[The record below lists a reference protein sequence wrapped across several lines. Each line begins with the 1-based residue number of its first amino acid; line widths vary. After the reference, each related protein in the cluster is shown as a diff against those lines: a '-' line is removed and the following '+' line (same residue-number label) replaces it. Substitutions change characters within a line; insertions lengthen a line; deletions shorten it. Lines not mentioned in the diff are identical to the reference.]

1 VTIKCV
7 RRKILFSGFSG
18 QKSPNGMGKI
28 SILGVPSACSGQA
41 LFDSAPPSTVCRD
54 KSVWRSPQDDDS
66 LGVLKKNIPNKLAL
80 MG

>member
-28 SILGVPSACSGQA
+28 SIPGVPSACSGQA
-41 LFDSAPPSTVCRD
+41 LRLRATER
-54 KSVWRSPQDDDS
+54 
-66 LGVLKKNIPNKLAL
+66 GVPR
-80 MG
+80 